1 MRMAD
6 LPSIRSVMPWWYV
19 GAAVLCSVV
28 AVLLDPVANLGVVLP
43 LWAGVIGPE
52 IRARR
57 RGGERTAPR
66 LEAHVAMLLTP
77 ILLGVAALI
86 SQVWPFQR
94 DGVDGRVL
102 VGGAVAIAIGGALLL
117 ALRIRGALRRR
128 RARDA

>member
-1 MRMAD
+1 MAD

-57 RGGERTAPR
+57 RGGDERTAPR
-66 LEAHVAMLLTP
+66 VEARVALVLTP
-77 ILLGVAALI
+77 VLLGIAALI

-102 VGGAVAIAIGGALLL
+102 VGGAVAIAVGGALLL
-117 ALRIRGALRRR
+117 ALLIRGALRRR